1 MARATLPMA
10 RATLPMARATLPMA
24 RATLPM
30 TGDINGLGERP
41 NLTVSESFM
50 GNRSG
55 RVE

>member
-1 MARATLPMA
+1 MA